1 MGRIPLEE
9 SDSTQRARVGGKAA
23 NLGELSRLAGV
34 RVPRGF
40 CVTPD
45 ADLEEIEVDETVA
58 WAVRSSATSED
69 SPSTSFAG
77 LHDTFLNVVGRD
89 AVRAHVKRCRESL
102 SSERAITYRRRN
114 GIADDSVHMAVV
126 VQEMVP
132 ARVSGV
138 LFTADPV
145 SGNRTAVAIEAVAG
159 LGEAL
164 VSGRVTPEVI
174 RVGQPSAL
182 LTEAQITELIELGR
196 RIEAHF
202 GRPQDIEWCLAEDG
216 FFVVQ
221 SRPITT
227 LFPVPES
234 SEPGRRVYLSV
245 GHQQMMTDSMRPLG
259 RSLFQLTAGRPMF
272 EAGSRLFVDVTQALA
287 SPPMRDGLLQMMRKS
302 DVLMHDA
309 LLTVLQTT
317 ATAAVPTKTPT
328 LEPDEAL
335 VRELIANTRTSLE
348 TLARE
353 IATKSGPE
361 TFDFILEDLKVLKQ
375 LLFEPRSHAVVMAG
389 IEASWWLNEHLEKG
403 ETDVL
408 TQSVPNNVTSE
419 MGLALIDVA
428 DVIRASPELVAHLEQ
443 GRIDALRPVLQ
454 GWLDAYGMRCVGE
467 IDVTRPR
474 WSEQPSSLIPL
485 LLSHVKN
492 LAPGAGRKRFEEGR
506 LLAERKEREVLARPG
521 MPPETKQMIARL
533 RTFIGYR
540 EFPKY
545 GLVCRH
551 FLYKQALMREAGK
564 RFHRPEDAFFLTFH
578 EFHEAVRSQRVPTEL
593 IAERKETFREHQA
606 LTPPRVI
613 TSDGE
618 TFSGSYRRG
627 DVPAGALVGL
637 AVSTGVI
644 EGRARVIREL
654 SDATVEPGDILVTA
668 FTDPSWTPLFVAIK
682 GLVTEVG
689 GLMTH
694 GAVIAREYGL
704 PAVVSVEGAMQ
715 RIRDGQHIRVNGTD
729 GFVELLD

>member
-1 MGRIPLEE
+1 MGLIPLEE
-9 SDSTQRARVGGKAA
+9 IDGTQRARVGGKAA
-23 NLGELSRLAGV
+23 NLGELSRIAGV

-40 CVTPD
+40 CVTTD
-45 ADLEEIEVDETVA
+45 ADLAEIEVDEGVA
-58 WAVRSSATSED
+58 YAVRSSATAED
-69 SPSTSFAG
+69 AASTSFAG

-89 AVRAHVKRCRESL
+89 AVREHVKRCRDSL
-102 SSERAITYRRRN
+102 LSERAIAYRRRN
-114 GIADDSVHMAVV
+114 EIPDDTVHMAVV

-145 SGNRTAVAIEAVAG
+145 TGNRKTVAIEAVPG

-164 VSGRVTPEVI
+164 VSGHVTPERI
-174 RVGQPSAL
+174 RVGAPSAL
-182 LTEAQITELIELGR
+182 LTEAQITELVAIGR
-196 RIEAHF
+196 RLEAHF
-202 GRPQDIEWCLAEDG
+202 GRPQDVEWCLAADG
-216 FFVVQ
+216 FFIVQ

-227 LFPVPES
+227 LFPIPES

-245 GHQQMMTDSMRPLG
+245 GHQQMMTDAMKPLG

-272 EAGSRLFVDVTQALA
+272 EAGSRLFVDVTQAIA
-287 SPPMRDGLLQMMRKS
+287 SPPMREGLLQMMRKS

-309 LLTVLQTT
+309 LLTALQTT
-317 ATAAVPTKTPT
+317 APAVVPTKPPT
-328 LEPDEAL
+328 LEPNASI
-335 VRELIANTRTSLE
+335 VPELIANIRASIA

-353 IATKSGPE
+353 TVTKSGPE
-361 TFDFILEDLKVLKQ
+361 LFDFILSDLQELKR
-375 LLFEPRSHAVVMAG
+375 LLFDPRSHAVVMAG

-408 TQSVPNNVTSE
+408 TQSVPHNVTSE
-419 MGLALIDVA
+419 MGLALLDVA
-428 DVIRASPELVAHLEQ
+428 DVIRASPELKAALEQ
-443 GRIDALRPVLQ
+443 GRIEALLPVLQ

-474 WSEQPSSLIPL
+474 WSERPSALIPVL
-485 LLSHVKN
+485 LGHVKN

-506 LLAERKEREVLARPG
+506 LRAEEKEREVLARPG
-521 MPPETKQMIARL
+521 TPPETKQVIARL
-533 RTFIGYR
+533 RAFIGYR

-551 FLYKQALMREAGK
+551 FLYKQALLREASTLL
-564 RFHRPEDAFFLTFH
+564 REPEDSFFLTFQ
-578 EFHEAVRSQRVPTEL
+578 EFHEAVRSQRVPAEL
-593 IAERKETFREHQA
+593 IAQRKATFREHEA
-606 LTPPRVI
+606 LRTPRVL

-618 TFSGSYRRG
+618 TFSGTYRRG
-627 DVPAGALVGL
+627 GAPAGALIGL
-637 AVSTGVI
+637 AVSTGVV

-654 SDATVEPGDILVTA
+654 SDATLEPGDILVTA
-668 FTDPSWTPLFVAIK
+668 FTDPSWTPLFVSVA

-715 RIRDGQHIRVNGTD
+715 RIRDGQRLRVNGTD